1 MRLLGGTPMLKSKL
15 ISVSLVIALSGMAV
29 SCTRAASLAIT
40 TTSLENGSVG
50 TAYSQALHAT
60 GGKAPLSWVISRG
73 ALPNG
78 LNLNAGEISGTPSV
92 SGSFSFT
99 ILVMDKGG
107 VTTSTTLSIT
117 IQRVNAII
125 VTTNLPEGKIG
136 TKYSQTLTAKGG
148 LPPYRWSLADGDL
161 PVGLT
166 LSGEIISGTP
176 TMAGMFSFTIL
187 MEDSAGSSTL
197 VSLSINVLAKN

>member
-1 MRLLGGTPMLKSKL
+1 MLKIKM
-15 ISVSLVIALSGMAV
+15 ISVLLVIALSGVAV
-29 SCTRAASLAIT
+29 SCTRTASLAIT

-50 TAYSQALHAT
+50 TVYSQALHAT

-78 LNLNAGEISGTPSV
+78 LNLNGGEISGTPIA

-99 ILVMDKGG
+99 VLVMDKGG
-107 VTTSTTLSIT
+107 VTTSTNLSIT
-117 IQRVNAII
+117 IERVNAII
-125 VTTNLPEGKIG
+125 VTTKLPEGKVG
-136 TKYSQTLTAKGG
+136 THYSQTLAAKDG

-166 LSGEIISGTP
+166 LNGEIISGTP

-197 VSLSINVLAKN
+197 VSLSINIAPKT